1 MALIFAARQ
10 TSAGSS
16 TVVFTPR
23 LDARP
28 DVAAVRLLCFT
39 HRHSSNNTV

>member
-1 MALIFAARQ
+1 MALIFAARH

-23 LDARP
+23 LDSRA
-28 DVAAVRLLCFT
+28 VVEAVRLLCVT
-39 HRHSSNNTV
+39 HRHSSNNTA

>member
-23 LDARP
+23 LDSRP
-28 DVAAVRLLCFT
+28 VVAAVRLLCFT